1 MLPVKFQETV
11 KIFRKYRSINQQ
23 HSSRIRGGRTLK
35 PTACGCRKT
44 TLLKSFRRHIRG
56 NIPFEHSTDVTTI
69 RGGKKS
75 FSPSCNSFPPITWH
89 RGHSCIYVKRVI
101 YASYVIINANIYSYI
116 TCLMMAQTHG
126 YKRKKILFFSFLSRV
141 LFKNRKGASM
151 HPSVL

>member
-23 HSSRIRGGRTLK
+23 HSSRIRGDRTLK

-75 FSPSCNSFPPITWH
+75 FSPSCNSFPPITWPFVH
-89 RGHSCIYVKRVI
+89 IRKASNLCILR
-101 YASYVIINANIYSYI
+101 N
-116 TCLMMAQTHG
+116 
-126 YKRKKILFFSFLSRV
+126 YKREYIFVYHVS
-141 LFKNRKGASM
+141 NDGANAWI
-151 HPSVL
+151 